1 MDIMLSKESEDDMV
15 KKNQQKTESEA
26 ELLKQIQKLQKQNM
40 KLLIENEYLKKLD
53 ALISEREKRE
63 QKK

>member
-1 MDIMLSKESEDDMV
+1 MA
-15 KKNQQKTESEA
+15 KKNQRKTESSE
-26 ELLKQIQKLQKQNM
+26 ELMKKIQELQKQNM

>member
-1 MDIMLSKESEDDMV
+1 MRNFSLFDKASISVSVPWPFFYISKTYVITS
-15 KKNQQKTESEA
+15 TSEA
-26 ELLKQIQKLQKQNM
+26 KHEAFDRERI
-40 KLLIENEYLKKLD
+40 LKKLD

>member
-1 MDIMLSKESEDDMV
+1 MA
-15 KKNQQKTESEA
+15 KKNQQKTESEI
-26 ELLKQIQKLQKQNM
+26 ELLKQIHQLQKQNM

>member
-1 MDIMLSKESEDDMV
+1 MLSKESEDVMA
-15 KKNQQKTESEA
+15 KKNQRKTESSE
-26 ELLKQIQKLQKQNM
+26 ELMKKIQELQKQNM

>member
-1 MDIMLSKESEDDMV
+1 MLSKESEDDMV
-15 KKNQQKTESEA
+15 KKNQQKTVSEA

-53 ALISEREKRE
+53 ALIFEREKRE

>member
-1 MDIMLSKESEDDMV
+1 MSSKKSEDDMV

>member
-1 MDIMLSKESEDDMV
+1 MSSKESEGVMA
-15 KKNQQKTESEA
+15 KKNQRKTESSE
-26 ELLKQIQKLQKQNM
+26 ELMKKIQELQKQNM

>member
-1 MDIMLSKESEDDMV
+1 MA

-26 ELLKQIQKLQKQNM
+26 ELLKRIQELQKQNM

>member
-1 MDIMLSKESEDDMV
+1 MLSKESEDDMV